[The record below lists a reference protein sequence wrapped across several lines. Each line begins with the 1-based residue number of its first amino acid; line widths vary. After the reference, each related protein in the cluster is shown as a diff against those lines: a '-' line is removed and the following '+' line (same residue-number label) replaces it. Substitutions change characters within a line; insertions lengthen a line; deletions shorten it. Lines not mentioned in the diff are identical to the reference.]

1 MGGVVKW
8 YNKEK
13 GFGFIETDGTEYFVH
28 HSFVEDGVLEQG
40 DKVTFE
46 VEYTRVGNVAS
57 NVKKV
62 EGTDENKSS

>member
-1 MGGVVKW
+1 MMEGVVKW

-13 GFGFIETDGTEYFVH
+13 GFGFIETDDTEYFVH

-46 VEYTRVGNVAS
+46 VECTRACNIAS
-57 NVKKV
+57 NVKKM
-62 EGTDENKSS
+62 EGTDEN

>member
-1 MGGVVKW
+1 MEGVVKW

-13 GFGFIETDGTEYFVH
+13 GFGFIETDDTEYFVH

-46 VEYTRVGNVAS
+46 VEYTRVGNIAS
-57 NVKKV
+57 SVKKV
-62 EGTDENKSS
+62 EGTDEN

>member
-1 MGGVVKW
+1 MEGVVKW

-13 GFGFIETDGTEYFVH
+13 GFGFIGTDDVDYFVH
-28 HSFVEDGVLEQG
+28 RSSVEDGVLEQG

-46 VEYTRVGNVAS
+46 VEDIRMGNIAS

-62 EGTDENKSS
+62 EGTDEN

>member
-1 MGGVVKW
+1 MMEGVVKW
-8 YNKEK
+8 YNKKK
-13 GFGFIETDGTEYFVH
+13 GFGFIETDDTEYFVH

-62 EGTDENKSS
+62 EGTDEN

>member
-1 MGGVVKW
+1 MMEGVVKW

-13 GFGFIETDGTEYFVH
+13 GFGFIETDDTEYFVH
-28 HSFVEDGVLEQG
+28 HSFVEDEVEVLEQG

-46 VEYTRVGNVAS
+46 VECTRVGNIAS

-62 EGTDENKSS
+62 EGKDEN

>member
-1 MGGVVKW
+1 MMEGVVKW

-13 GFGFIETDGTEYFVH
+13 GFGFIGTDDTDYFVH

-40 DKVTFE
+40 DKVTFG
-46 VEYTRVGNVAS
+46 VEYTRVGNIAS

-62 EGTDENKSS
+62 EGTDEN

>member
-1 MGGVVKW
+1 MEGVVKW

-13 GFGFIETDGTEYFVH
+13 GFGFIGTDDAEYFVH

-62 EGTDENKSS
+62 EGTDED

>member
-1 MGGVVKW
+1 MEGVVKW

-13 GFGFIETDGTEYFVH
+13 GFGFIETDDTEYFVH

-62 EGTDENKSS
+62 EGTDEN